1 MNKNKTQDKIDLELS
16 RTYFSNTVGEKSPGY
31 SGKPAKRNWLKL
43 FFAAF
48 LVGGVLLFLAIYFF
62 GYRQARFSFNI
73 AIKPLAPLRN
83 DTTVPE
89 KTVTKKEVP
98 PTERAFYGQKT
109 IYDFEENDEGWG
121 IPAWALYQ
129 EDHIATSLETS
140 DNIANSGNKSL
151 KLYAEFPG
159 GNWTAAIAEIEQY
172 LNLGNYDAISVD
184 IYLPEEAPTGLRG
197 KIILTVGENWKF
209 TEMARSIRLDPG
221 KWTTITAKI
230 TDDSTDW
237 KRTKVDEAF
246 KTDVRK
252 IAVRIESNKPAYS
265 GPIYIDN
272 FKVISFED

>member
-1 MNKNKTQDKIDLELS
+1 MNRNKTQDKIDFELS
-16 RTYFSNTVGEKSPGY
+16 RTYFSNTVGEKSPAHP
-31 SGKPAKRNWLKL
+31 GKPAKRSWIKL
-43 FFAAF
+43 FLAAL
-48 LVGGVLLFLAIYFF
+48 LVGGVFLFLVIYFL

-73 AIKPLAPLRN
+73 GIKPRAPLRK
-83 DTTVPE
+83 DTSVPE
-89 KTVTKKEVP
+89 KTVAKKEVSP
-98 PTERAFYGQKT
+98 AKRAFGGQKT
-109 IYDFEENDEGWG
+109 IYDFEQNDEGWG

-129 EDHIATSLETS
+129 EDHIATSLGTS
-140 DNIANSGNKSL
+140 DNIANSGDKSL
-151 KLYAEFPG
+151 EVYAEFPG

-184 IYLPEEAPTGLRG
+184 IYLPEEAPKGLRG

-209 TEMARSIRLDPG
+209 TEMARSIRLEPG

-230 TDDSTDW
+230 TEDSTDW
-237 KRTKVDEAF
+237 KRTKVDEIF

-272 FKVISFED
+272 FKAISFED